1 MNKVTEKMKEGNKKM
16 GGFLAE
22 FKKFAMR
29 GNVIDLAVGVIIG
42 GAFQKIVTSV
52 VNDLVM
58 PFVGLLTGGMNFVD
72 QFLILKVP
80 EGVDPSTIKTLEAAT
95 AAGVTTWNYG
105 AFITAVIDFI
115 IMAFVIFLLVKGINT
130 LSEIGKKKEEE
141 EVPVAPTTKI
151 CPFCKSEVAIDA
163 TRCAHCT
170 SELVE

>member
-1 MNKVTEKMKEGNKKM
+1 MSKVTDKMKESNQKM
-16 GGFLAE
+16 GGFLTE

-80 EGVDPSTIKTLEAAT
+80 EGVDASAIKTLEAAT

-141 EVPVAPTTKI
+141 APSDPTTKI

-170 SELVE
+170 SELAE